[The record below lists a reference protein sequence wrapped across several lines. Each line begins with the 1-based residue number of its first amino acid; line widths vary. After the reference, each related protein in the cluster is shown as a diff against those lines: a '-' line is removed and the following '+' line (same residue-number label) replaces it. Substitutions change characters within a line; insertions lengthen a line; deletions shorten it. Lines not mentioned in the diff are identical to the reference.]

1 MMTYTIEETEQEYI
15 ISIFDKK
22 VLFRTHSFPLEVEG
36 IEAIAEVLTNDAE
49 IEKQREGEPK

>member
-1 MMTYTIEETEQEYI
+1 MTHTIEETEQGYI

-22 VLFRTHSFPLEVEG
+22 VLFRTHNFPLGEG

-49 IEKQREGEPK
+49 IEKRREGEPK